1 MPVFAVGAA
10 QPEEGKEEAKAAGLD
25 RRTPPKQPFKLN
37 VEAGAF
43 TGSEIIVMLGEVRTG
58 SRGGLAR
65 QKRPERRRVPG
76 WWQNGTGKTTFIRML
91 AGLLKSDEQEAAER
105 DNDFE
110 RAEACRYGCMTYT
123 YSCRHDRL

>member
-43 TGSEIIVMLGEVRTG
+43 TGSEIIVMLGEVRENG
-58 SRGGLAR
+58 KQGGTR
-65 QKRPERRRVPG
+65 
-76 WWQNGTGKTTFIRML
+76 
-91 AGLLKSDEQEAAER
+91 EAE
-105 DNDFE
+105 
-110 RAEACRYGCMTYT
+110 EA
-123 YSCRHDRL
+123 